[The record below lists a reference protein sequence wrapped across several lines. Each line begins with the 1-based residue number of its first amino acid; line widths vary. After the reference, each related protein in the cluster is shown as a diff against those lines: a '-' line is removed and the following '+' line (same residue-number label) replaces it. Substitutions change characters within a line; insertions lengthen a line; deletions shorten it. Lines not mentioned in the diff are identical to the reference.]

1 MSIESERDLDG
12 MRRAGR
18 VVAAV
23 LAETRAAVEPGI
35 TTLELDRVAADAI
48 EARGARSA
56 PADVY
61 GAPCAIFVSVN
72 GDVVHGL
79 PGPRAVRAG
88 DLVKLDVTASLD
100 GYVADAAITVVVPP
114 AQPQAQRLAACTRA
128 ALADGLAHARAGAP
142 VSAIGRAVERRV
154 RRGGFTV
161 LRSLTGHG
169 IGRTIHEPPTV
180 PNWDDPRA
188 RGRLT
193 HGLVITVE
201 PLVTA
206 GTEGLEEAADGWTI
220 RTADGAL
227 AAHAEHTIVVTR
239 GRPIVL
245 TAAA

>member
-35 TTLELDRVAADAI
+35 TTAELDRVAADAI
-48 EARGARSA
+48 EARGARPA

-79 PGPRAVRAG
+79 PGPRAVQAG

-114 AQPQAQRLAACTRA
+114 AQPHAQRLAACTRA
-128 ALADGLAHARAGAP
+128 ALADGLAHARARAP
-142 VSAIGRAVERRV
+142 VSAIGRAVEPRF

-161 LRSLTGHG
+161 LRGLTGHG

-180 PNWDDPRA
+180 PNWGDPRA

-193 HGLVITVE
+193 DGLVITVE
-201 PLVTA
+201 PLVSA
-206 GTEGLEEAADGWTI
+206 GADLLEEAADGWTI
-220 RTADGAL
+220 RTADGAF

-245 TAAA
+245 TAA

>member
-1 MSIESERDLDG
+1 MSIESVRDLDG
-12 MRRAGR
+12 MRHAGR

-35 TTLELDRVAADAI
+35 TTAELDRVAADAI
-48 EARGARSA
+48 EARGARPA

-79 PGPRAVRAG
+79 PGPRAVQAG

-114 AQPQAQRLAACTRA
+114 AQAHAQRLAACTRA
-128 ALADGLAHARAGAP
+128 ALADGLRTRGPARRCRRSAARSSAGYAAAASP
-142 VSAIGRAVERRV
+142 
-154 RRGGFTV
+154 V

-169 IGRTIHEPPTV
+169 IGRMIHEPPTV

-193 HGLVITVE
+193 NGLVITVE
-201 PLVTA
+201 PLVSA
-206 GTEGLEEAADGWTI
+206 GADRLEEAADGWTI
-220 RTADGAL
+220 RTADGAH
-227 AAHAEHTIVVTR
+227 AAHASTR
-239 GRPIVL
+239 SSSPAGARSC
-245 TAAA
+245 

>member
-18 VVAAV
+18 AVAAV

-35 TTLELDRVAADAI
+35 TTAELDRIAADAI
-48 EARGARSA
+48 DARGARPA

-79 PGPRAVRAG
+79 PGPRAVEAG

-114 AQPQAQRLAACTRA
+114 AQPHAQRLAACTRA

-142 VSAIGRAVERRV
+142 VSRDRPRRRAP
-154 RRGGFTV
+154 G
-161 LRSLTGHG
+161 
-169 IGRTIHEPPTV
+169 
-180 PNWDDPRA
+180 A
-188 RGRLT
+188 QGRL
-193 HGLVITVE
+193 HR
-201 PLVTA
+201 PA
-206 GTEGLEEAADGWTI
+206 GA
-220 RTADGAL
+220 
-227 AAHAEHTIVVTR
+227 
-239 GRPIVL
+239 
-245 TAAA
+245 